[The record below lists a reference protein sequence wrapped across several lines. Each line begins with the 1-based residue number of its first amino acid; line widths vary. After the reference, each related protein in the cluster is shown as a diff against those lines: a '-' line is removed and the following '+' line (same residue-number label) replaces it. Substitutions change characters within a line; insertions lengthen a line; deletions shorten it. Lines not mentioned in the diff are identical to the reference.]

1 MDVWWFRVA
10 RHKGDPEGAVGRF
23 GSGQGLALIDRGDYF
38 QCAYL
43 IRKGSD
49 AALRAEG
56 IEAFRRRV
64 AAMIPWLTDRMEAV
78 RSFDD
83 VALLDVRLDRL
94 RRWSTDG
101 LLCLG
106 DAAHAMSPVGG
117 VGINLAIQD
126 AVAAAR
132 LLAAPLRSGALTR
145 RHLARVQLR
154 RWAPAAL
161 TQAAQ
166 RVIHARILGPALAGA
181 ITPRARPA
189 LRPW

>member
-1 MDVWWFRVA
+1 
-10 RHKGDPEGAVGRF
+10 
-23 GSGQGLALIDRGDYF
+23 
-38 QCAYL
+38 
-43 IRKGSD
+43 
-49 AALRAEG
+49 
-56 IEAFRRRV
+56 
-64 AAMIPWLTDRMEAV
+64 V

-94 RRWSTDG
+94 RRWWTGG

-132 LLAAPLRSGALTR
+132 PLAEPLRHGAPHR
-145 RHLARVQLR
+145 RHLGRVQLR

-161 TQAAQ
+161 TQAVQ
-166 RVIHARILGPALAGA
+166 RVIHARLLGPALAGD
-181 ITPRARPA
+181 ITQVGAEAGRPSLLLRLLQRLPQLQAVPATAVGIGLLPEHAPAFARGGSPRTTNPR
-189 LRPW
+189 